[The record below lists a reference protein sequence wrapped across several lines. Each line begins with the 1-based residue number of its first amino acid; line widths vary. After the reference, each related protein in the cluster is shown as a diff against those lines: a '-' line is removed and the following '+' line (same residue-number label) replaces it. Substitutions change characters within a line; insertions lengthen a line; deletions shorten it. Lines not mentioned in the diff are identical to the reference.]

1 MPCLNCKAHHPDFFF
16 LHQGQIICRQCLS
29 VATLEP
35 VSVTLPKEHLEDAN
49 LSFELTPKQK
59 EVSTLLKNSMSRHIM
74 FEAVCGA
81 GKTECVLELIIDR
94 LNKKQKVGWAIP
106 RRQVVLELC
115 DRLQKV
121 LPQCKVIAVCEGHTD
136 ELSGDLVL
144 FTTHQAFRYPKS
156 FDVLILDEVDAFP
169 YRGNALLE
177 HLVAQ
182 IHTRQCI
189 MMSATIPL
197 VLRQRMEAE
206 HWTHITC
213 YERPTR
219 HPLMVP
225 ELVKTFKMLM
235 PLKVFDLLPTE
246 EKWLIFVPTHA
257 MAKWVSLLLRCDS
270 LTSKSKDKER
280 VIERFI
286 LEDKAILV
294 CTTILERGVTFKNV
308 HVIVLMAHHHVFN
321 EASLTQIAG
330 RVGRNTHYPKGKV
343 VFISSQDSEEVNAC
357 IQNIRNANTI
367 AYGV

>member
-1 MPCLNCKAHHPDFFF
+1 MSCPKCRAHHSDFFF

-35 VSVTLPKEHLEDAN
+35 VSVTLPKEHLEDAD

-59 EVSTLLKNSMSRHIM
+59 EVSTMLKNSKSHHIM

-136 ELSGDLVL
+136 ELSADLVL

-177 HLVAQ
+177 HLISQ
-182 IHTRQCI
+182 TYTHQCI
-189 MMSATIPL
+189 MMSATIPSA
-197 VLRQRMEAE
+197 LRQRMETE
-206 HWTHITC
+206 QWTHITC

-219 HPLMVP
+219 QPLMVP
-225 ELVKTFKMLM
+225 ELIRTFKMLM
-235 PLKVFDLLPTE
+235 PLKTFDLLPTE
-246 EKWLIFVPTHA
+246 KKWLIFVPTHV
-257 MAKWVSLLLRCDS
+257 MAKWVSALLRCDS
-270 LTSKSKDKER
+270 LTSKSKDKES
-280 VIERFI
+280 IIQRFI
-286 LEDKAILV
+286 LKDKAILV
-294 CTTILERGVTFKNV
+294 CTTILERGVTFNNV
-308 HVIVLMAHHHVFN
+308 HVMVLMAHHHVFS
-321 EASLTQIAG
+321 ESSLTQIAG
-330 RVGRNTHYPKGKV
+330 RVGRSIQYPTGKV

-357 IQNIRNANTI
+357 IRNIQNANTI